1 MKKPFYKRVW
11 FILPTVLFVLAAG
24 VAITWSSTTVLQE
37 AIIDFVCS
45 GNAGVQ
51 PKDYDEVL
59 SAIDTLGTDVS
70 YESRFDLGVMDVYAK
85 RSESLQPLVVYA
97 HGGYYVSDDKED
109 FTYYCQ
115 KLASYGFVVANMN
128 YALAPEGRY
137 PTQILQVN
145 EAVSYLLGH
154 AEEYG
159 VDPEK
164 VFIAG
169 DSAGGH
175 LASQM
180 GLYYTNADFRAA
192 IGDEPAVT
200 EERLRGVVLLC
211 GYYHIDTLRETGFPL
226 IADSVWM
233 MTGEKHY
240 EGTPTAERMNTVTQI
255 TADYPAVFLTCGDAD
270 PFITQA
276 EEMLDVLEA
285 NGIDATAYLPT
296 SGKTK
301 LWHEFQRDLTT
312 DEGVEAME
320 QTVLF
325 FICALRILETHPG
338 QTRIKQFLAG
348 HPLVSLS
355 PIRFPQPIPRG
366 GQRAE
371 ENRPKPA

>member
-1 MKKPFYKRVW
+1 MKDREARHLPMKKPFYKRVW
-11 FILPTVLFVLAAG
+11 FILPAVLFVLAAG

-240 EGTPTAERMNTVTQI
+240 EGTPAAERMNTVTQI

-325 FICALRILETHPG
+325 
-338 QTRIKQFLAG
+338 
-348 HPLVSLS
+348 LS
-355 PIRFPQPIPRG
+355 AHCEF
-366 GQRAE
+366 
-371 ENRPKPA
+371 